1 MKNDMWFKWYP
12 AKYKADTMH
21 LTAEQD
27 GIYRRLIDHYM
38 ETAQPLP
45 DNLVALARIAG
56 ISGDELE
63 GNWPVLSVFFRTEA
77 NKLHLKVCDELVRER
92 AEKSEKF
99 REFGKMGGRPKKSD
113 DDGENNPRVPESQ
126 PEAKPDKRRGD
137 KIRDLSNDKSS
148 DVTGSSKDEQNG
160 KPKRTKADKGTRLD
174 EWIETNGPANGSLPS
189 DWVEWVDNKYQW
201 NDATIGHIANQ
212 FFRYFTGP
220 DAKEPLKKDWKR
232 AFQTWCDRSINEAK
246 SFIRANSG
254 PVEGQ
259 GKSYSGSVSDSSEQ
273 ARNLM
278 EAGSGDN
285 DDAPEFHGKPVDG
298 KATSLD

>member
-21 LTAEQD
+21 ITAEQD

-63 GNWPVLSVFFRTEA
+63 GNWPVLAVFFRTEG

-99 REFGKMGGRPKKSD
+99 REFGKRGGRPKKSD
-113 DDGENNPRVPESQ
+113 DEGDNNPRVSESI
-126 PEAKPDKRRGD
+126 PEAKPDKRRED
-137 KIRDLSNDKSS
+137 KIRDLSNDKCI
-148 DVTGSSKDEQNG
+148 DGNGSSKDEQDG
-160 KPKRTKADKGTRLD
+160 KPKKPKPDKGSRLD
-174 EWIETNGPANGSLPS
+174 DWLKANGPANGSLPS
-189 DWVEWVDNKYQW
+189 DWVEWVDGKYQW
-201 NDATIGHIANQ
+201 NDATIGHVAGQ
-212 FFRYFTGP
+212 FYRYFTGP
-220 DAKEPLKKDWKR
+220 DAKEPVKKDWKR
-232 AFQTWCDRSINEAK
+232 AFQTWCDRSIGEAQA
-246 SFIRANSG
+246 FIRANTGTAQS
-254 PVEGQ
+254 Q
-259 GKSYSGSVSDSSEQ
+259 GKGYSSAVNNSSEQ

-278 EAGSGDN
+278 ESQSGND
-285 DDAPEFHGKPVDG
+285 DDAPEFHGESSDG